1 MAVGSSGGL
10 AVVVMLVEEKVCRFY
25 WPSFVD
31 IIIRFLSFFFLFFV
45 CILVQMPL
53 THYIRYL
60 IKVLLSANEENDCHQ
75 TPYHAFFLILK

>member
-10 AVVVMLVEEKVCRFY
+10 AVVVMLVEEKVCRFN

-45 CILVQMPL
+45 CILVQMPIDAL
-53 THYIRYL
+53 HKIFNKRTIVH
-60 IKVLLSANEENDCHQ
+60 K
-75 TPYHAFFLILK
+75 

>member
-31 IIIRFLSFFFLFFV
+31 IMIRFLSFFFVFFA
-45 CILVQMPL
+45 
-53 THYIRYL
+53 
-60 IKVLLSANEENDCHQ
+60 VLCLHSCSKASLESRETIFYKRTIVH
-75 TPYHAFFLILK
+75 K